1 MSIAITSL
9 SQIGT
14 AGGIQSA
21 GAAASSASNA
31 ISTAKTGGGF
41 ASALA
46 GAIQSVEQPGQQA
59 DKSIQ
64 NFLSGDGEELHNVA
78 LSVQRAS
85 LAFDL
90 GLQVRNKIVSAYQ
103 EVMKMQI

>member
-1 MSIAITSL
+1 MSIVSSL
-9 SQIGT
+9 LSSVVPPVGLQGVT
-14 AGGIQSA
+14 P
-21 GAAASSASNA
+21 AASP
-31 ISTAKTGGGF
+31 AKTGGGF
-41 ASALA
+41 ASALE

-64 NFLSGDGEELHNVA
+64 NFLNGDGEELHNVA

-103 EVMKMQI
+103 EVMRMQV

>member
-1 MSIAITSL
+1 MSLAISSL
-9 SQIGT
+9 SNISPIGG
-14 AGGIQSA
+14 ASGV
-21 GAAASSASNA
+21 GAAV
-31 ISTAKTGGGF
+31 STPKTGGSF
-41 ASALA
+41 ASALE

-59 DKSIQ
+59 DKAIQ
-64 NFLSGDGEELHNVA
+64 SFLNGDGEELHNVA
-78 LSVQRAS
+78 LTVQRAS

>member
-1 MSIAITSL
+1 MSIRNYSL
-9 SQIGT
+9 SPVRCRRH
-14 AGGIQSA
+14 SKRRR
-21 GAAASSASNA
+21 AASSA
-31 ISTAKTGGGF
+31 ISAAKTEA
-41 ASALA
+41 ASLQPLPESAFNPC
-46 GAIQSVEQPGQQA
+46 EQPGQQA

>member
-1 MSIAITSL
+1 MSIAVSSL
-9 SQIGT
+9 SNIVP
-14 AGGIQSA
+14 AGGVQGA
-21 GAAASSASNA
+21 GAAVSSP
-31 ISTAKTGGGF
+31 KTGGGF
-41 ASALA
+41 ASAMES
-46 GAIQSVEQPGQQA
+46 AIQSVEQPGQQA
-59 DKSIQ
+59 DKAIQ
-64 NFLSGDGEELHNVA
+64 SFLTGDGAELHNVA

>member
-1 MSIAITSL
+1 MSIAISSL
-9 SQIGT
+9 SGSASSAI
-14 AGGIQSA
+14 AQSA
-21 GAAASSASNA
+21 GAAASSPKNSG
-31 ISTAKTGGGF
+31 SF

-46 GAIQSVEQPGQQA
+46 GAIQTVEQTGQQA
-59 DKSIQ
+59 DMAVQK
-64 NFLSGDGEELHNVA
+64 FLNGDGEELHNVA

-85 LAFDL
+85 LTFDF

>member
-1 MSIAITSL
+1 MSL
-9 SQIGT
+9 SVSSISGIVPGSGLQSIGT
-14 AGGIQSA
+14 A
-21 GAAASSASNA
+21 ASSPHSGN
-31 ISTAKTGGGF
+31 SF
-41 ASALA
+41 ASALE

-59 DKSIQ
+59 GSAIQ
-64 NFLSGDGEELHNVA
+64 NFLNGDGEELHNVA
-78 LSVQRAS
+78 LAVQKAN

>member
-14 AGGIQSA
+14 AGGVQSA
-21 GAAASSASNA
+21 GAAASNA
-31 ISTAKTGGGF
+31 ISAAKTGGGF

-46 GAIQSVEQPGQQA
+46 GAIHSVEQPGQQA

>member
-9 SQIGT
+9 SQIGA

-21 GAAASSASNA
+21 ASSAASA
-31 ISTAKTGGGF
+31 AAKTGGGF

-46 GAIQSVEQPGQQA
+46 GAIQSVGQPRQQA

>member
-1 MSIAITSL
+1 MSIAISSISNIVPAGGVSGVTAPVSSPGSL
-9 SQIGT
+9 SP
-14 AGGIQSA
+14 S
-21 GAAASSASNA
+21 
-31 ISTAKTGGGF
+31 TGGGF
-41 ASALA
+41 ASALE

-59 DKSIQ
+59 DKAVQS
-64 NFLSGDGEELHNVA
+64 FLSGDGAELHNVA

>member
-1 MSIAITSL
+1 MSL
-9 SQIGT
+9 SIHSAINSLSNISPAGGVSGIGT
-14 AGGIQSA
+14 AGSA
-21 GAAASSASNA
+21 
-31 ISTAKTGGGF
+31 AKTGGGF
-41 ASALA
+41 SSVLE

-59 DKSIQ
+59 NNSIQ
-64 NFLSGDGEELHNVA
+64 NFLNGDGEELHTVA
-78 LSVQRAS
+78 LNVQRAS

>member
-1 MSIAITSL
+1 MSLSITSAVSSL
-9 SQIGT
+9 PQISPS
-14 AGGIQSA
+14 GGIQGV
-21 GAAASSASNA
+21 GATGSS
-31 ISTAKTGGGF
+31 TKTGDGF
-41 ASALA
+41 ASVLE

-59 DKSIQ
+59 DKSIR
-64 NFLSGDGEELHNVA
+64 NFLNGDGEELHNVA

>member
-1 MSIAITSL
+1 MSIPITSL
-9 SQIGT
+9 SNV
-14 AGGIQSA
+14 ASGGIHGGVS
-21 GAAASSASNA
+21 GVTAATSSAKA
-31 ISTAKTGGGF
+31 GGGF

-46 GAIQSVEQPGQQA
+46 GAVQAIEQPGQDA
-59 DKSIQ
+59 GKAIQ
-64 NFLSGDGEELHNVA
+64 NFLSGDGEELHTVA

-103 EVMKMQI
+103 EVMRMQM